1 MTKVKRWE
9 RNPKLH
15 DIGSIIESIKRY
27 GFKDAPK
34 YEPLLNEG
42 AGGIVEGNG
51 RIEALVTMRR
61 LGDEVP
67 AGILSDEKD
76 WYVPVLFGI
85 DAKSENEAI
94 SYGIDHN
101 NIVMLGGNFMP
112 LDIAGIWDEKE
123 YLNLIQSLD
132 ITPVSVDWE
141 SLNVLDEFID
151 KEIIHEKEDYIICP
165 NCGEKI
171 KK

>member
-67 AGILSDEKD
+67 VGHVERSGPDG
-76 WYVPVLFGI
+76 VPGVEHLDPATQPVPHPLREQAA
-85 DAKSENEAI
+85 DAS
-94 SYGIDHN
+94 
-101 NIVMLGGNFMP
+101 
-112 LDIAGIWDEKE
+112 
-123 YLNLIQSLD
+123 
-132 ITPVSVDWE
+132 
-141 SLNVLDEFID
+141 
-151 KEIIHEKEDYIICP
+151 
-165 NCGEKI
+165 
-171 KK
+171 